1 MAGESTYNTISSLVN
16 NITEAALLTARE
28 QSVLDML
35 VRNFTDS
42 TSMTPRV
49 FHTYTG
55 GTIVELAEVSD
66 MSAQAFTP
74 AASGTITPSLWA
86 QQYYLTDARIASD
99 FSSVQGD
106 AAADLGGVFATKVE
120 SAIAAVFDDLTGGTV
135 GSAGGTLT
143 WANVQRAAAYLRAN
157 LAPQPYTC
165 VLRPEQ
171 WYYLASASSGVP
183 TLMVSQDLMNNMN
196 ANFYVSSALGIDFY
210 IDGNIS
216 SGTAA
221 VGAMFSSDAIAYDL
235 RRAFKIETQR
245 DASRGGGGWELN
257 ATMVFGAGVY
267 RPTWGVQMIGTSS

>member
-1 MAGESTYNTISSLVN
+1 MSGESTYNTISTLVS

-28 QSVLDML
+28 QSVMDML

-42 TSMTPRV
+42 QSMTPRV
-49 FHTYTG
+49 FHSYSG
-55 GTIVELAEVSD
+55 GTIVTLAEISD
-66 MSAQAFTP
+66 LSSQAFTP
-74 AASGTITPSLWA
+74 AASGTITPALYG
-86 QQYYLTDARIASD
+86 QQYYVTDARIASD
-99 FSSVQGD
+99 FSNTVND
-106 AAADLGGVFATKVE
+106 ASADLGGVFATKVE
-120 SAIAAVFDDLTGGTV
+120 TSLVGLFSSLTGGTV
-135 GSAGGTLT
+135 GTAGGTLT

-183 TLMVSQDLMNNMN
+183 TLLASPDLMNNMN
-196 ANFYVSSALGIDFY
+196 SNFYVSSALGINFF
-210 IDGNIS
+210 IDANITA
-216 SGTAA
+216 GTAA
-221 VGAMFSSDAIAYDL
+221 VGAMFSADAMGYDL

-267 RPTWGVQMIGTSS
+267 RPTFGVEMIGTSS